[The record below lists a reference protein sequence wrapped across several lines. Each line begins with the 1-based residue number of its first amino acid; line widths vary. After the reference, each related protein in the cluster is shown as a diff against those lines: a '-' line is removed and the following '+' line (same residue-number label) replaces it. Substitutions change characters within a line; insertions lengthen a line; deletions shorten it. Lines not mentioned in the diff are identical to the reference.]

1 MYSKISI
8 QIFGILDSFP
18 YICII
23 KITFF
28 HNLSQSSIFFQSTRY
43 LLTKASSMKW
53 RFDKDKV
60 EDTFKG
66 VDSDID
72 RVKLQRMA
80 DEEGIQINWD
90 FFDEMVSQ
98 SVFEEEENDST
109 SREPNKTKET
119 QPKYVYTTDGNFIK
133 SFETTRECAEYF
145 GIAPEAVCQYSRTE
159 KPYLKLGIII
169 ANNPKKVK
177 SDKAKYSKLSNHNLE
192 YQMLLKWKEQA
203 SNEE

>member
-1 MYSKISI
+1 M
-8 QIFGILDSFP
+8 G
-18 YICII
+18 
-23 KITFF
+23 
-28 HNLSQSSIFFQSTRY
+28 
-43 LLTKASSMKW
+43 W

-66 VDSDID
+66 VDSDIN
-72 RVKLQRMA
+72 REKLQRIA

-98 SVFEEEENDST
+98 SVFEEEEENDST

-133 SFETTRECAEYF
+133 SFETTRECAEYY
-145 GIAPEAVCQYSRTE
+145 GIAPEAVCQYARTE
-159 KPYLKLGIII
+159 KPYFKLGIII
-169 ANNPKKVK
+169 TNNPKKVK
-177 SDKAKYSKLSNHNLE
+177 SDKPKYSTLSNHNLE
-192 YQMLLKWKEQA
+192 YQMLVKWKEQA